1 MYKNFNFSTC
11 YQIGSVLLL
20 TAYKINTHRWKKIA
34 FNQNASNLAR
44 WWTEHPPPAPANY
57 LQGFCLAV
65 KAFKGRQGSNLD
77 NHRFGG
83 QSRHHSPL
91 CAGLSA
97 PWGLSL
103 DVIVF
108 TQFCPTVQEITE
120 GEARGEILSS
130 VTYLFFIS
138 SSLIYRKNQ

>member
-20 TAYKINTHRWKKIA
+20 TAYRINTHRWKKIA

-44 WWTEHPPPAPANY
+44 WWTEPSSRQNH

-83 QSRHHSPL
+83 QSHSHSPL

-97 PWGLSL
+97 PRGLSL

-120 GEARGEILSS
+120 GEAREEILSS
-130 VTYLFFIS
+130 VNYLFFIS